1 MPQDQHAAT
10 DFTIKTFE
18 RILPFTPQIY
28 TKYLGSIY
36 DKKATGFDG
45 ISVKVL
51 KRTWLFILRVEEDEN
66 IAELSTY
73 DKYKQTSSRFTRTH
87 TTNSL
92 FVRFV

>member
-10 DFTIKTFE
+10 GFTIKTFE

-51 KRTWLFILRVEEDEN
+51 KKT
-66 IAELSTY
+66 
-73 DKYKQTSSRFTRTH
+73 
-87 TTNSL
+87 
-92 FVRFV
+92 